1 MFTYLLI
8 GGQASLQQNKM
19 EVHSQWTTLC
29 CVLILLG
36 TIHTSN
42 GQCIIF
48 TMHAQCKEG

>member
-19 EVHSQWTTLC
+19 EVHSQWTALC

-42 GQCIIF
+42 GQCIIL
-48 TMHAQCKEG
+48 TMHAQYTEG